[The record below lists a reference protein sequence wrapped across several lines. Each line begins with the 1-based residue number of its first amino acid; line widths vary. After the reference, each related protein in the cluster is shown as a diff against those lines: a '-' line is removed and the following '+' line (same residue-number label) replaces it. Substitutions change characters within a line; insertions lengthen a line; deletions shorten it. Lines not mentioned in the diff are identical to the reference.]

1 MKSQTG
7 TQTVMIN
14 ILPHKSK
21 RADNQTIKFCQ
32 LMQREKYFPLKM
44 RQKMSEN
51 MRQGDYFQTSNCFF
65 KELYIE

>member
-1 MKSQTG
+1 MKSQTE

-21 RADNQTIKFCQ
+21 RTDNQTIKFCQ

-51 MRQGDYFQTSNCFF
+51 MRQGD
-65 KELYIE
+65 